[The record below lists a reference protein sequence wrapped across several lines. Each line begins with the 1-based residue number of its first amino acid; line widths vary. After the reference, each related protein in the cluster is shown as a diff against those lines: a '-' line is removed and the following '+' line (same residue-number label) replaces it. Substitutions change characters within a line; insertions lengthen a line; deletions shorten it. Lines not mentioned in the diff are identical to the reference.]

1 MGYGNNAA
9 PVAEGK
15 CCDNCN
21 FTQVISARLV
31 KEVVVKEEEE
41 EDNVC
46 PLCGILPTTCDCDRC
61 GEVGCYECI
70 TMIDEDEYCHD
81 CAEQEEEEEG
91 SECVGCAKIYIVDT
105 DIGDQFCNDCG
116 DDWFCLE
123 CLDYGDGWD
132 LEYTEFLCFR
142 CDDNRQNEEEEEDE
156 EEEVQEG

>member
-31 KEVVVKEEEE
+31 KEVVV
-41 EDNVC
+41 
-46 PLCGILPTTCDCDRC
+46 
-61 GEVGCYECI
+61 
-70 TMIDEDEYCHD
+70 
-81 CAEQEEEEEG
+81 EEEEG
-91 SECVGCAKIYIVDT
+91 SECMGCAKTYTVDT

-132 LEYTEFLCFR
+132 LEHTEFLCFR
-142 CDDNRQNEEEEEDE
+142 CDNNRHNEEDEDE